1 VAAVELDA
9 PRTRVIETLEARGIP
24 YKLLPHQSP
33 VFTVE
38 EAARQ
43 RDVLIEEMVKSILLR
58 DKKRQYIMACVRG
71 DERVD
76 PKAVR
81 EHVGDE
87 RFLRLQFATAE
98 EIEQVTGGCV
108 MGAVAPIGLPPEVPV
123 LFDEALKPCTRYNTS
138 SGDPVAG
145 LELAAADLIKISGA
159 RFAPIAKR
167 D

>member
-1 VAAVELDA
+1 MVE
-9 PRTRVIETLEARGIP
+9 ILEAHGIP
-24 YKLLPHQSP
+24 YKLLPHESA

-58 DKKRQYIMACVRG
+58 DKKQQYVMACVRG

-81 EHVGDE
+81 EHLGDE

-98 EIEQVTGGCV
+98 EIEKVTGCV

-123 LFDEALKPCTRYNTS
+123 LFDEALQPCSRYNTS

-145 LELAAADLIKISGA
+145 MELAAIDLVALSKA
-159 RFAPIAKR
+159 RFAPIAMR
-167 D
+167 H